1 MIPQAP
7 ILTLFKVTM
16 CLLEVDNI
24 SLWIRSQ
31 ATIWVVFEADYEIK
45 LLVITNGK
53 KGDNMDILKLQKS
66 FIWVHTWDF
75 IGRKVNQRNP

>member
-31 ATIWVVFEADYEIK
+31 ATI
-45 LLVITNGK
+45 
-53 KGDNMDILKLQKS
+53 
-66 FIWVHTWDF
+66 
-75 IGRKVNQRNP
+75 